1 MAAPGRRTTVKTRT
15 LIALAVVT
23 GAAILIAGILQIWI
37 ARG

>member
-1 MAAPGRRTTVKTRT
+1 MKTRT

-23 GAAILIAGILQIWI
+23 GAAILIAGVVQIWI